1 MTVNWLDLVFAL
13 ILVWAVRSS
22 WEAGLIQETF
32 TLLGLAAG
40 IIMAGQLYAPLARGL
55 FGPVPE
61 EAANAVAFLA
71 ILVGV
76 WFGISFLGR
85 LVRETAHWVML
96 GWLDK
101 AGGVLFGVLKG
112 VIVIEILM
120 LVFIRFPVVNTE
132 ELIQGSLIAN
142 WIARYNPLPFIISL
156 LPPEF
161 RRLTSILR

>member
-1 MTVNWLDLVFAL
+1 MAVNWLDLVFAL

-32 TLLGLAAG
+32 TLMGLAAG
-40 IIMAGQLYAPLARGL
+40 ILVAGQLYAPLARSL
-55 FGPVPE
+55 FGPAPK

-71 ILVGV
+71 ILGGV
-76 WFGISFLGR
+76 WFGVSFLGR
-85 LVRETAHWVML
+85 LVRETAHWIML

-112 VIVIEILM
+112 VIVIEIFM

-132 ELIQGSLIAN
+132 ELIKGSLLANLIAQ
-142 WIARYNPLPFIISL
+142 YDPLPFIISL
-156 LPPEF
+156 LPSEF